1 MSDEDLTDRAALEAA
16 VRQVADEYLKDP
28 NINSVGLGYKVVD
41 GRRTDELALQFTV
54 DEKLAPEALES
65 AATTTI
71 PDQITTASGI
81 TLPTDVIPRTFKTH
95 PVLVEPGVK
104 PDRKRR
110 LDPMQ
115 PGASV
120 GNARSQEAGTLGC
133 LVADTASGAVRMLSN
148 WHVFHGPEGQLGDPI
163 AQPGPFD
170 DNRAE
175 ANVCG
180 KLERSFLGLAG
191 DCAIASIAG
200 RPALDETLEL
210 GVAVRQIADPALGD
224 RLVKSG
230 RTTAVTYGVVKRIHT
245 VSKLRYGT
253 EQHQIGG
260 FEIGPDDAHPAENG
274 EISMGGDSGS
284 AWMAVDH
291 DGDATDVIVGLHF
304 AGETGGEPEHALACQ
319 ASSVF
324 EKLEIRPLAPEAEG
338 AIEVAPQ
345 IGGGYDAGFLVD
357 HPVPLPVAT
366 EPTIEADYAPTRAGE
381 HVRHCTHF
389 SLAMSAGRRFCRW
402 VAWNVDGGAIKR
414 LSREGL
420 DFVVDPAYD
429 RRFQVDNDLYKNDK
443 LDRGHIARRA
453 DLLWGTLPEA
463 EAANRDSFFFSN
475 ITPQLENFNRA
486 SENGLWGK
494 VEDGIFDEVSVDRL
508 RVSVFGGPI
517 FGDADFL
524 FRGVLVPRSFWKL
537 IAYVEN
543 GALAAKA
550 YLLTQEDLEN
560 QLETLALEPF
570 KTFQVPVGELTRRTG
585 LDFGPLLQADTAAAS
600 TPEAIAAATGP
611 RVPGAR
617 RIRSEDE
624 IVV

>member
-1 MSDEDLTDRAALEAA
+1 MSDGDVTDRAALEAA

-41 GRRTDELALQFTV
+41 GKRTDELALQFTV

-65 AATTTI
+65 AATTAI
-71 PDQITTASGI
+71 PDQITTPNGI
-81 TLPTDVIPRTFKTH
+81 TLPTDVIPRAFETH
-95 PVLVEPGVK
+95 PVLVELGVK

-115 PGASV
+115 PGVSV
-120 GNARSQEAGTLGC
+120 GNARSQDAGTLGC
-133 LVADTASGAVRMLSN
+133 LVADRASGAIRMLSN
-148 WHVFHGPEGQLGDPI
+148 WHVFHGPDGQLGDAI
-163 AQPGPFD
+163 AQPGLFD

-230 RTTAVTYGVVKRIHT
+230 RTTAVTYGVVIRIHT

-260 FEIGPDDAHPAENG
+260 FEIGPDDERPAENG

-284 AWMAVDH
+284 AWMAVDA
-291 DGDATDVIVGLHF
+291 DGDATDVMVGLHF

-324 EKLEIRPLAPEAEG
+324 EKLEIRPLEPQVEG
-338 AIEVAPQ
+338 AIEVVPQ
-345 IGGGYDAGFLVD
+345 IGGGYDPGFLVD
-357 HPVPLPVAT
+357 HPVPLPVAVQ
-366 EPTIEADYAPTRAGE
+366 PAIEADYAPTRAGE
-381 HVRHCTHF
+381 HVRHYTHF
-389 SLAMSAGRRFCRW
+389 SLAMSASRRFCRW
-402 VAWNVDGGAIKR
+402 VAWNIDGGAIKR
-414 LSREGL
+414 LSREGI

-429 RRFQVDNDLYKNDK
+429 RRFQVDNELYKNDP

-463 EAANRDSFFFSN
+463 EAANRDSFYYSN
-475 ITPQLENFNRA
+475 ITPQLETFNRA
-486 SENGLWGK
+486 SENGLWGR

-517 FGDADFL
+517 FGDADFP

-543 GALAAKA
+543 GTLAAKA
-550 YLLTQEDLEN
+550 YLLTQEDLED
-560 QLETLALEPF
+560 QLETLGLEPF
-570 KTFQVPVGELTRRTG
+570 KLFQIPLGELTRRTG
-585 LDFGPLLQADTAAAS
+585 LDFGPLLQADTAAVS
-600 TPEAIAAATGP
+600 TPEAVAAAAP

-617 RIRSEDE
+617 RIRSDDE
-624 IVV
+624 IVA